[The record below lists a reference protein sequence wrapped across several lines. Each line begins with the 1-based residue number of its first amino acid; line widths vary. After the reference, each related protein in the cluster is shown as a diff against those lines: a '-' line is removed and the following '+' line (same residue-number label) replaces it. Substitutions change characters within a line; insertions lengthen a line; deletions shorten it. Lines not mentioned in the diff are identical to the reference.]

1 VRWCNL
7 QGGDLL
13 LYTFVDSPGEVN
25 SALILNVEDHI
36 TYQDKTY
43 IAFYFIRPGP
53 TYSDQAFP
61 RDEKFT
67 DQWSVRNRRLGSFGA
82 VRRSTTY
89 CWVVVRPN
97 GCRDVQAEQDPC

>member
-1 VRWCNL
+1 MRWCNL

-67 DQWSVRNRRLGSFGA
+67 DQWSVRNRRFRVLRGGETIYDILLGRGE
-82 VRRSTTY
+82 T
-89 CWVVVRPN
+89 
-97 GCRDVQAEQDPC
+97 